1 MKTQNTKKPNYTI
14 LTQNRK
20 IKETSILNNARVLSF
35 NIPAAK
41 TASGKVICPFA
52 KDCLKYCYAN
62 KGSYKYKSVQK
73 SYEYKYKL
81 SKSEEFNA
89 ILQSEIYKERPT
101 HIRLHDSGDFYSPE
115 YLNKWLKLA
124 EENKEIIFYAYT
136 KSVSFF
142 KGLELPQNFIIIF
155 SEGGKSDNLINTET
169 DRHARIFK
177 TSEELTAAGYIDA
190 TKNDLNAIK
199 ENKKVGLLIH

>member
-1 MKTQNTKKPNYTI
+1 MKIKNKKPNYTI

-41 TASGKVICPFA
+41 TESGKIVCPFA

-62 KGSYKYKSVQK
+62 KGTYKYKSVQK
-73 SYEYKYKL
+73 SYEYKYRL
-81 SKSEEFNA
+81 SKSEEFNT

-101 HIRLHDSGDFYSPE
+101 HIRLHDSGDFYSVK
-115 YLNKWLKLA
+115 YLQKWLKLA
-124 EENKEIIFYAYT
+124 EENKDIIFYAYT

-142 KGLELPQNFIIIF
+142 KGLELPENFIIIF
-155 SEGGKSDNLINTET
+155 SEGGKRDNLINTET

-199 ENKKVGLLIH
+199 ENKKIGLLIH